1 MILFAELGPKK
12 SKSRSM
18 KAGVDGRLYTSSM
31 LLLSRTVRCLGGISF
46 LNALLDCSQKD
57 LIDAQVHEHSMVSL
71 PTIAITTDQ
80 SSPSSSDI
88 PHKRLRPRPRLSSR
102 AVCRPASQPRPRS
115 LELQNPN
122 ASLAASESTKW
133 GVFPQVAQ
141 VLRTFATPVVASSN
155 TRALES
161 NAKRHEEEIDSC
173 KRYKRD
179 TSRRLVEAFS

>member
-1 MILFAELGPKK
+1 
-12 SKSRSM
+12 M

-31 LLLSRTVRCLGGISF
+31 LLLSRTVRCLGGIIF

-57 LIDAQVHEHSMVSL
+57 LIDAQVHEHSLVSL

-102 AVCRPASQPRPRS
+102 AVCRPASQPRPRP

-141 VLRTFATPVVASSN
+141 VFRTFATPVVGSSN
-155 TRALES
+155 LERS
-161 NAKRHEEEIDSC
+161 RVMPSAMRKRSIAV
-173 KRYKRD
+173 RD
-179 TSRRLVEAFS
+179 TSEIQAEGLLKHSASHGRA